1 MRRIEKIRG
10 YDMEIVLDSMFC
22 YKLLNALGYAAS
34 LVEEHPKLNHQPFHN
49 STSGTKVVIS
59 SDFTKQI
66 ACFYQCDSCNFLVD
80 FL

>member
-1 MRRIEKIRG
+1 MKNMVTNWRPYSIPRSAINC
-10 YDMEIVLDSMFC
+10 F
-22 YKLLNALGYAAS
+22 NALGYAAS
-34 LVEEHPKLNHQPFHN
+34 LVEEHPKMNHQPFHN